1 MKRIISLFIVLSYA
15 QFAVADTLEQL
26 IPKVKPAVVAIAVF
40 NPSAAPRLK
49 LIGSGFAVAPGNR
62 IITNYHVVQNPLD
75 ESKNEA
81 YVVVSGKA
89 DNPTIHP
96 IKQIKSAPLH
106 DLAVLEINQQLPV
119 LPLADDETAEGAAI
133 AYTGYP
139 ITGVLGLYPATHTGI
154 VSAHTPIAIPVDNSA
169 TLNPRMLKQL
179 RQPFFVYQLDSTAYP
194 GNSGSAVYRISD
206 GKVVAVINMVLVKSS
221 REAVL
226 SDPSGI
232 SYAIPVRF
240 VHQLLARP

>member
-1 MKRIISLFIVLSYA
+1 MKWIIGLLTGILWSQSVS
-15 QFAVADTLEQL
+15 ADTLEKL
-26 IPKVKPAVVAIAVF
+26 IPQVKPAVVAIAVH
-40 NPSAAPRLK
+40 NPSGAPRLK

-62 IITNYHVVQNPLD
+62 IITNYHVIQNPLN
-75 ESKNEA
+75 ESRNES
-81 YVVVSGKA
+81 YVVVSGSA
-89 DNPTIHP
+89 DNPTVHP

-106 DLAVLEINQQLPV
+106 DLAVLEIQQQLRF
-119 LPLADDETAEGAAI
+119 LPLADDDAAEGAAI

-179 RQPFFVYQLDSTAYP
+179 REPFFVYQLDSTAYP

-240 VHQLLARP
+240 VHQLLAQP